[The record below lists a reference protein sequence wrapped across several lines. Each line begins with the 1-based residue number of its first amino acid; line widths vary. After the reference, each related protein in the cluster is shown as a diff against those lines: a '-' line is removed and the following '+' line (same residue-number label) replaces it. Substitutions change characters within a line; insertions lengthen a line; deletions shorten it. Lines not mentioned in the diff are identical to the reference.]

1 MNWIFFT
8 LAWSTFYLL
17 HSLMADE
24 KVKDRLK
31 KNFSIAYTYYRLGYN
46 VFFIIT
52 MGILVCWTVLANTGY
67 LFPRKIW
74 MIITG
79 VIFILLGT
87 TLLILAGKNYNLRE
101 FAGIPSNTH
110 HTNQLTKE
118 KLVITGINKWV
129 RHPLYLSLYI
139 LFTGTALLHPE
150 AHTWVAVGI
159 SFIYL
164 PIGIYLEEKKLI
176 ATFGKEYKNYRKST
190 PAIFP
195 FLRW

>member
-79 VIFILLGT
+79 VIFI
-87 TLLILAGKNYNLRE
+87 YWE
-101 FAGIPSNTH
+101 PH
-110 HTNQLTKE
+110 
-118 KLVITGINKWV
+118 
-129 RHPLYLSLYI
+129 Y
-139 LFTGTALLHPE
+139 
-150 AHTWVAVGI
+150 
-159 SFIYL
+159 
-164 PIGIYLEEKKLI
+164 
-176 ATFGKEYKNYRKST
+176 
-190 PAIFP
+190 
-195 FLRW
+195 